1 MKDKKLIGHIS
12 VDSGTVWVG
21 DPCYIIHT
29 EKLPKTLGKDWLDL
43 CLITDGSGEPE
54 PPHLPMSFNHDNGQN
69 GLGVM
74 SYTKIGDGYYP
85 VYMIGNNDGIYIDF
99 LDTGWFGINYE
110 DDEEQTLQEKVNEN
124 LDELIRCNDWSVD
137 SVKEHIEDLIEDM
150 CMSGMGRL
158 KEIGQCYEV
167 WLDNRNK
174 DEDDDNNE

>member
-43 CLITDGSGEPE
+43 CRITDDRSDNTR
-54 PPHLPMSFNHDNGQN
+54 HLPMSFNHDNGHN

-85 VYMIGNNDGIYIDF
+85 VYMIGDNDGIYIDF
-99 LDTGWFGINYE
+99 LDTGWFQN
-110 DDEEQTLQEKVNEN
+110 DDE
-124 LDELIRCNDWSVD
+124 
-137 SVKEHIEDLIEDM
+137 KE
-150 CMSGMGRL
+150 
-158 KEIGQCYEV
+158 
-167 WLDNRNK
+167 DN
-174 DEDDDNNE
+174 